1 MAAQEFRSRLR
12 RDLNLDDDDMAWM
25 RTLHSL
31 AWRLLGMDRLRLANT
46 HFKEF
51 EQTYPQFPMSDRKTA
66 RVNEDLFEPLDE
78 QESDGRKGDV
88 LLGIWTYVRNRNG
101 HDVMEAASRGQ
112 FPSNVDYTPFEV
124 STFVGVYEAW
134 KQENNF
140 LDFTDLLMRVLTE
153 RIAPPTQMFLLDEAQ
168 DMTPLQWAVW
178 DRWVAGADYVGLFG
192 DDDQTLYEFMGARP
206 QEFLERAGRGTH
218 EVLARSY
225 RCPSRIVEVARSVI
239 ERNRDRQPK
248 EYHADRAGG
257 RFGISLDVFSA
268 VAADATVPTF
278 VLARHRY
285 QLEAIAKELMARGV
299 PFDNRR
305 GIRPLATK
313 AAKAAV
319 TAAMLAVGNAISWRD
334 WLALVEC
341 LPSTGEI
348 PLMEHG
354 AKGGKQYAQARA
366 EAERRNQLGLWDLVS
381 LGVTP
386 AFYGLFGEGWES
398 VLRMH
403 VSHSQRTYF
412 RNVFERH
419 DLEGLI
425 QQPAITLSTVHG
437 VKGEERT
444 RVVLL
449 TDISARAWRDYT
461 LNPEGERRV
470 LYVGLTRARDSVQV
484 IAPQTNRCWQEIGGM
499 R

>member
-1 MAAQEFRSRLR
+1 MTETRYETVFGPPGTGKTTTFTRRIRALLEDGAPPERICAATFTRMAAQEFRSRLR

-206 QEFLERAGRGTH
+206 QEFLERAGRGT
-218 EVLARSY
+218 ARG
-225 RCPSRIVEVARSVI
+225 ARAFIPLSVTNC
-239 ERNRDRQPK
+239 RGCAQ
-248 EYHADRAGG
+248 
-257 RFGISLDVFSA
+257 
-268 VAADATVPTF
+268 
-278 VLARHRY
+278 RHRA
-285 QLEAIAKELMARGV
+285 QSRPAAEGV
-299 PFDNRR
+299 SRR
-305 GIRPLATK
+305 SCRWTIRHLPRCFLGGCGGCDGADLRPGP
-313 AAKAAV
+313 AS
-319 TAAMLAVGNAISWRD
+319 LSVGGDRERVD
-334 WLALVEC
+334 G
-341 LPSTGEI
+341 TGC
-348 PLMEHG
+348 
-354 AKGGKQYAQARA
+354 
-366 EAERRNQLGLWDLVS
+366 S
-381 LGVTP
+381 L
-386 AFYGLFGEGWES
+386 
-398 VLRMH
+398 
-403 VSHSQRTYF
+403 
-412 RNVFERH
+412 
-419 DLEGLI
+419 
-425 QQPAITLSTVHG
+425 
-437 VKGEERT
+437 
-444 RVVLL
+444 
-449 TDISARAWRDYT
+449 
-461 LNPEGERRV
+461 
-470 LYVGLTRARDSVQV
+470 
-484 IAPQTNRCWQEIGGM
+484 
-499 R
+499 